1 MPNFISEIINIPIIP
16 VLLLPVTGLLCL
28 TFYNRTASMHARLRA
43 LQKELRDLHIKNRAD
58 LSAMEKELAH
68 ALYQEVERL
77 HTRSR
82 LIVFSLICCLL
93 SIFLFCIC
101 ALFVVFS
108 LFEPRTLEIA
118 LVFWF
123 CGPIL
128 ICLGIIAGIWELIR
142 SFASI
147 ETETRL
153 ISKWFRL

>member
-1 MPNFISEIINIPIIP
+1 MANFVSEIINVPIIP

-28 TFYNRTASMHARLRA
+28 TFYNRSASMHTRLRA
-43 LQKELRDLHIKNRAD
+43 LQKELRDLHVKKSSD

-77 HTRSR
+77 HRRSR
-82 LIVFSLICCLL
+82 LIVFALMCCLL

-108 LFEPRTLEIA
+108 LFEPRALEIA
-118 LVFWF
+118 LIFWF
-123 CGPIL
+123 GGPIL
-128 ICLGIIAGIWELIR
+128 ICLGILAGILELIR

-147 ETETRL
+147 KTQTRL
-153 ISKWFRL
+153 ISKWFRE